1 MKQMWHDPIIEPITS
16 LSEAADF
23 PGLPGDFFKKGSNFT

>member
-23 PGLPGDFFKKGSNFT
+23 PGVPTEFPSTMA